1 MLDAT
6 SVRDIKALEVIYS
19 NHSSGAGP
27 FQLLSKPRH
36 PPTQPESISVISVLL
51 FLFFFFSSSSVFSF
65 FPPDWRWHN
74 ITPAETRRGC
84 TPSVQTL
91 ALRRSRTG
99 GGVGGE
105 FQSQIKQ

>member
-51 FLFFFFSSSSVFSF
+51 FLFLLLRLFFLSS
-65 FPPDWRWHN
+65 
-74 ITPAETRRGC
+74 G
-84 TPSVQTL
+84 L
-91 ALRRSRTG
+91 ALA
-99 GGVGGE
+99 
-105 FQSQIKQ
+105 